1 MKGPRHKRPARFWAR
16 AVSYRPS
23 ASMIV
28 ALIALSVALGGSTY
42 AVTVSKLPKRSVGA
56 AQIRS
61 KAVRTRH
68 IKSRNVSRTKI
79 ARNAIDSS
87 LVARNS
93 IHGSDVLE
101 SSLGTVPSATK
112 AATADDA
119 AKVGGRTVQKFS
131 FIAPAG
137 TAATKVLEL
146 SGLTLS
152 ATCAAGPALTVTA
165 TTSVGGALIH
175 AGGTYTAAPPAWY
188 LEDDSFEVVGDS
200 FDLLPPG
207 PPTGTDLSGTFTYVR
222 QDGEVVT
229 GTFLAEETTACVF
242 AGTATG

>member
-1 MKGPRHKRPARFWAR
+1 
-16 AVSYRPS
+16 
-23 ASMIV
+23 MIV

-42 AVTVSKLPKRSVGA
+42 AVTVSKLPKRSVGP

-93 IHGSDVLE
+93 IHGSDILE

-119 AKVGGRTVQKFS
+119 AKVGGRSVQKFT
-131 FIAPAG
+131 FIAQAG
-137 TAATKVLEL
+137 TAATKVLEV
-146 SGLTLS
+146 SGLTLT
-152 ATCAAGPALTVTA
+152 ANCAAGVLSVDA

-175 AGGTYTAAPPAWY
+175 AGGTYGPPLGTAWY
-188 LEDDSFEVVGDS
+188 RSEDDFAVTAT
-200 FDLLPPG
+200 FPLLPAGG
-207 PPTGTDLSGTFTYVR
+207 PNRDISGVFTYAR

-229 GTFLAEETTACVF
+229 AGFLAQQTTSGCVF
-242 AGTATG
+242 AGNATG